1 MKDAEF
7 LGDVREVIRSFPSAA
22 RREAGFQ
29 IDLVQQGKDPDDWKP
44 LKIVGP
50 GVRELRIRDTTG
62 AYRVIYAANFADA
75 VYVLH
80 AFQKKTQA
88 TAKRDIDIA
97 SWRYAQLMRRI

>member
-7 LGDVREVIRSFPSAA
+7 LGDSLDVIRGFPEPA

-29 IDLVQQGKDPDDWKP
+29 IDRVQNGKDPQDWKP

-50 GVRELRIRDTTG
+50 GVREIRIREDSG
-62 AYRVIYAANFADA
+62 AYRIIYVAKFADA

-80 AFQKKTQA
+80 AFQKKTQE
-88 TAKRDIDIA
+88 TAARDLELA
-97 SWRYAQLMRRI
+97 ANRYAQLMVRK